1 MKKSLALVSIVVLSA
16 VPVQAEEAGRS
27 GQALSVYCNSVPEMG
42 VQRSDSV
49 DNWVKICSVWLNAKA
64 SLAEKPRK
72 AKDKD
77 DDAPPSS
84 PAKEP
89 AKEPA
94 KTTAPAK
101 R

>member
-1 MKKSLALVSIVVLSA
+1 MKKTLALVSAATALFA
-16 VPVQAEEAGRS
+16 VPALAEEAGRS

-77 DDAPPSS
+77 DDAPTPT
-84 PAKEP
+84 

>member
-1 MKKSLALVSIVVLSA
+1 MKKTLALVSAVAVLA
-16 VPVQAEEAGRS
+16 ALPALAEEAGRS

-49 DNWVKICSVWLNAKA
+49 DNWVKICTVWLNAKS

-72 AKDKD
+72 ARDKD
-77 DDAPPSS
+77 DDAPPP

-94 KTTAPAK
+94 KTVAPAK

>member
-1 MKKSLALVSIVVLSA
+1 MKKTLALVSAVAVLSA
-16 VPVQAEEAGRS
+16 VPALAEEAGRS
-27 GQALSVYCNSVPEMG
+27 GQALSLYCNTVPEMG

-77 DDAPPSS
+77 DEAPPA
-84 PAKEP
+84 PVKEP